1 MKKVITYGT
10 YDVLHHGHIN
20 ILRHA
25 KELGDYLIVGVTS
38 DSFDK
43 ERGKLNVRN
52 NVLERVEAVRATGYA
67 DKIIIEDYVGQKIDD
82 IQKYD
87 VDIFCLGSDWEGK
100 MDYLKEYCEVIYLPR
115 TEGVSSTQIRLES
128 MMNIKVGIIGTGR
141 IANRFIPEV
150 TYVNGVN
157 VCAVY
162 NPIEDKAQQFAEK
175 HQLISYDTELDS
187 FLSKVDAVYIASP
200 HIYHYE
206 QAKNALEAG
215 KHVLCEI
222 PFVLKEEEARKLY
235 ALAESKGLVLLEAS
249 KTAHCP
255 AWNHLQ
261 VMAKSGVIGDIIDVK
276 ASLSKLM
283 HDTKTREFDSTQ
295 AGGSMTELAPLP
307 LMAIFKL
314 LGIDYQDLSF
324 CTKMQDG
331 VDIYTKGSLIYE
343 NAVASF
349 TLGLGVKIEGNI
361 VVSGTKGY
369 ILAPSPWWLTS
380 YFEVCFEDQNKNKK
394 YFYSFDGD
402 GLRYEIQEF
411 ASMIVNRRLSS
422 YRLRRKES
430 IAIARTI
437 EKFLNKENVKKLK

>member
-1 MKKVITYGT
+1 
-10 YDVLHHGHIN
+10 
-20 ILRHA
+20 
-25 KELGDYLIVGVTS
+25 
-38 DSFDK
+38 
-43 ERGKLNVRN
+43 
-52 NVLERVEAVRATGYA
+52 
-67 DKIIIEDYVGQKIDD
+67 
-82 IQKYD
+82 
-87 VDIFCLGSDWEGK
+87 
-100 MDYLKEYCEVIYLPR
+100 
-115 TEGVSSTQIRLES
+115 
-128 MMNIKVGIIGTGR
+128 
-141 IANRFIPEV
+141 
-150 TYVNGVN
+150 
-157 VCAVY
+157 
-162 NPIEDKAQQFAEK
+162 
-175 HQLISYDTELDS
+175 
-187 FLSKVDAVYIASP
+187 
-200 HIYHYE
+200 
-206 QAKNALEAG
+206 
-215 KHVLCEI
+215 
-222 PFVLKEEEARKLY
+222 
-235 ALAESKGLVLLEAS
+235 
-249 KTAHCP
+249 
-255 AWNHLQ
+255 
-261 VMAKSGVIGDIIDVK
+261 MAKSGVIGDIIDVK